1 MRMRSVINDGG
12 GILAVTTVT
21 TVTSSRR
28 HDFHQATT
36 ARILTKLLLS
46 LTCAL
51 LPACAI
57 NQPPIVHQ
65 PMTARPLPEAT
76 LRAQP
81 DGSIYQQGN
90 FRPLF
95 EDRRARFVGDT
106 LTIFITEKTAAN
118 KQSGASAARTGA
130 VTAAVPTLHG
140 LPGKSFLGMGLD
152 ASSSNKFD
160 GKGQAA
166 ASNDFTGTIT
176 VTVIDVLPNGNMLVS
191 GEKQIAMSQGS
202 EVIRFSGVV
211 NPVMVTPSNS
221 VVSTQ
226 VADARIEYRA
236 NGYIDEAQTM
246 GWLARFFN
254 NVLPF

>member
-1 MRMRSVINDGG
+1 M
-12 GILAVTTVT
+12 AKT
-21 TVTSSRR
+21 
-28 HDFHQATT
+28 
-36 ARILTKLLLS
+36 LTKALLLMMC
-46 LTCAL
+46 TL
-51 LPACAI
+51 LPACAL
-57 NQPPIVHQ
+57 NQPAIVHQ
-65 PMTARPLPEAT
+65 PMTARPLPDAVVK
-76 LRAQP
+76 AQP
-81 DGSIYQQGN
+81 DGSIYQQAN

-95 EDRRARFVGDT
+95 EDRRARFIGDT
-106 LTIFITEKTAAN
+106 LTVFITEKTAAN
-118 KQSGASAARTGA
+118 KKSGASAERTTA
-130 VTAAVPTLHG
+130 ISAAVPVVQG
-140 LPGKSFLGMGLD
+140 LPGKSFQGAELG

-202 EVIRFSGVV
+202 EFIRFSGVV
-211 NPVMVTPSNS
+211 NPVMVTPSNT

>member
-1 MRMRSVINDGG
+1 MVK
-12 GILAVTTVT
+12 T
-21 TVTSSRR
+21 
-28 HDFHQATT
+28 
-36 ARILTKLLLS
+36 LTRLTLLLM
-46 LTCAL
+46 CAL

-65 PMTARPLPEAT
+65 PMSARPVGDPALK
-76 LRAQP
+76 AQP
-81 DGSIYQQGN
+81 VGAIFQQGS

-118 KQSGASAARTGA
+118 KKSGASAERTGSIS
-130 VTAAVPTLHG
+130 AAVPTVQG
-140 LPGKSFLGMGLD
+140 LPGKGFQGIELD
-152 ASSSNKFD
+152 ASTSSKFD

-176 VTVIDVLPNGNMLVS
+176 VTVIEVLPNGNMLVS

-202 EVIRFSGVV
+202 EFIRFSGIV
-211 NPVMVTPSNS
+211 NPVLVTPSNS
-221 VVSTQ
+221 VASVQ

-254 NVLPF
+254 NVLPY

>member
-1 MRMRSVINDGG
+1 MTRV
-12 GILAVTTVT
+12 
-21 TVTSSRR
+21 
-28 HDFHQATT
+28 
-36 ARILTKLLLS
+36 LTRYLLLA
-46 LTCAL
+46 CML

-65 PMTARPLPEAT
+65 PMTARPLPEA
-76 LRAQP
+76 AP
-81 DGSIYQQGN
+81 AAEPAGSIYRQAS

-95 EDRRARFVGDT
+95 EDRRARFIGDT
-106 LTIFITEKTAAN
+106 LTILITEKTAAN
-118 KQSGASAARTGA
+118 KKSGAGA
-130 VTAAVPTLHG
+130 ERTAAVSAAVPVVRG
-140 LPGKSFLGMGLD
+140 LPGKTVQGMELD
-152 ASSSNKFD
+152 AGSSSKFD
-160 GKGQAA
+160 GSGQAA
-166 ASNDFTGTIT
+166 ASNDFTGTVT
-176 VTVIDVLPNGNMLVS
+176 ATVIEVLPNGNLLVS

-202 EVIRFSGVV
+202 EFIRFSGVV
-211 NPVMVTPSNS
+211 NPVTISAGNS

>member
-1 MRMRSVINDGG
+1 MTNR
-12 GILAVTTVT
+12 L
-21 TVTSSRR
+21 
-28 HDFHQATT
+28 
-36 ARILTKLLLS
+36 LKLLPLS
-46 LTCAL
+46 MCGVLA
-51 LPACAI
+51 ACAI
-57 NQPPIVHQ
+57 NQPAIVHQ
-65 PMTARPLPEAT
+65 PMTARPPPDAPGKT
-76 LRAQP
+76 QP
-81 DGSIYQQGN
+81 AGSIYQQAN

-106 LTIFITEKTAAN
+106 LTIFIAEKTAAN
-118 KQSGASAARTGA
+118 KASGASAERTGA
-130 VTAAVPTLHG
+130 ISASVPVVKG
-140 LPGKSFLGMGLD
+140 LPGKTFQGMELG

-166 ASNDFTGTIT
+166 ASNDFTGTLT
-176 VTVIDVLPNGNMLVS
+176 VTVIEVLTNGNLLVS

-202 EVIRFSGVV
+202 EFIRFSGIV
-211 NPVMVTPSNS
+211 NPVTVSASNTVT
-221 VVSTQ
+221 STQ

>member
-1 MRMRSVINDGG
+1 MRKCRM
-12 GILAVTTVT
+12 IL
-21 TVTSSRR
+21 
-28 HDFHQATT
+28 
-36 ARILTKLLLS
+36 L
-46 LTCAL
+46 AL
-51 LPACAI
+51 AALVPACAI

-65 PMTARPLPEAT
+65 PMTARPQPDAAKQ
-76 LRAQP
+76 AQP
-81 DGSIYQQGN
+81 TGSIYQQAN

-106 LTIFITEKTAAN
+106 LTIFISEKTAAN
-118 KQSGASAARTGA
+118 KKSGASAERTGA
-130 VTAAVPTLHG
+130 ISASVPVVQG
-140 LPGKSFLGMGLD
+140 LPGKTFQGAEVG

-166 ASNDFTGTIT
+166 ASNDFTGTVT
-176 VTVIDVLPNGNMLVS
+176 VTVIEVLPNGYLLVS

-202 EVIRFSGVV
+202 EFIRFSGVV
-211 NPVMVTPSNS
+211 NPVTVTPGNT

>member
-1 MRMRSVINDGG
+1 M
-12 GILAVTTVT
+12 AKT
-21 TVTSSRR
+21 
-28 HDFHQATT
+28 
-36 ARILTKLLLS
+36 LTKLLLV
-46 LTCAL
+46 LTCML
-51 LPACAI
+51 LPACAV

-65 PMTARPLPEAT
+65 PMTARPLPDT
-76 LRAQP
+76 SGRPQP
-81 DGSIYQQGN
+81 AGSIFQQAN

-106 LTIFITEKTAAN
+106 LTILISEKTAAN
-118 KQSGASAARTGA
+118 KKSGASAERKSD
-130 VTAAVPTLHG
+130 VSVAVPIVKG
-140 LPGKSFLGMGLD
+140 VPGKSFQGMELD
-152 ASSSNKFD
+152 ASSASTFD

-166 ASNDFTGTIT
+166 ASNDFTGTLT
-176 VTVIDVLPNGNMLVS
+176 ATVIEVLPNGNLLVS

-202 EVIRFSGVV
+202 EFIRFSGVV
-211 NPVMVTPSNS
+211 NPVTVSTTNT

-254 NVLPF
+254 NVLPY

>member
-1 MRMRSVINDGG
+1 
-12 GILAVTTVT
+12 
-21 TVTSSRR
+21 
-28 HDFHQATT
+28 
-36 ARILTKLLLS
+36 
-46 LTCAL
+46 
-51 LPACAI
+51 
-57 NQPPIVHQ
+57 
-65 PMTARPLPEAT
+65 MTARPLPDAGA
-76 LRAQP
+76 RAQP
-81 DGSIYQQGN
+81 AGSIYQQAN

-118 KQSGASAARTGA
+118 KKSGAGAERTSAVSAS
-130 VTAAVPTLHG
+130 VPTVQG
-140 LPGKSFLGMGLD
+140 LPGKTFQGLGLD

-166 ASNDFTGTIT
+166 ASNDFTGTVT
-176 VTVIDVLPNGNMLVS
+176 VTVIEVLPNGNLLVS

-202 EVIRFSGVV
+202 EFIRFSGVV
-211 NPVMVTPSNS
+211 NPVTVSASNS
-221 VVSTQ
+221 VISTQ

>member
-1 MRMRSVINDGG
+1 MAKR
-12 GILAVTTVT
+12 
-21 TVTSSRR
+21 
-28 HDFHQATT
+28 
-36 ARILTKLLLS
+36 LTELLLFV
-46 LTCAL
+46 LCTL

-65 PMTARPLPEAT
+65 PMTARPLPDAAA
-76 LRAQP
+76 RAQP
-81 DGSIYQQGN
+81 AGSIYQQTN

-118 KQSGASAARTGA
+118 KKSGASAERTSA
-130 VTAAVPTLHG
+130 ISAAVPVVQG
-140 LPGKSFLGMGLD
+140 LPGKTFQGAELG

-166 ASNDFTGTIT
+166 ASNDFTGTVT
-176 VTVIDVLPNGNMLVS
+176 VTVIEVLPNGYLLVS

-202 EVIRFSGVV
+202 EFVRFSGVV
-211 NPVMVTPSNS
+211 NPVTVTASNT
-221 VVSTQ
+221 VISTQ

-246 GWLARFFN
+246 GWMARFFN